1 MLNYHLFNSL
11 IQQNLKF
18 VAMVYLRNTIA
29 VLVFLFISCSGTK
42 YVSEPMLQ
50 MGVSKKLAIY
60 RKSVLSNIN
69 YKLEM
74 DIPEDRK
81 EVINAVEEL
90 TFELSANKYPLQ
102 MDFREN
108 VKKIKS
114 LQVNGLNVE
123 VNHKDEHLIIDPKYL
138 KHGGNIIGL
147 SFEAGEAAL
156 NRNSDYLYTLFVPDR
171 ARTVF
176 PCFDQPDLKATY
188 SLTLKVPVG
197 WKAMANGTLKDSV
210 ITGDRKV
217 YHFNTSDTL
226 STYLFAFA
234 AGRFTL
240 AEGRVG
246 DMTTDFLYRETDPLT
261 IKNSLDEVFNIHTKS
276 LKYLE
281 NWTGIPYPFQK
292 FGFVAI
298 PDFQFGGMEHVGAIQ
313 YKSSALFLDEGA
325 TKDQLN
331 ARNNLI
337 AHETAHIW
345 FGDLVTMNWFT
356 DVWMKEVFA
365 NFMADKSTEEITGK
379 EVFDLKFLT
388 DHFPAA
394 YSIDRTQGSNPI
406 RQDLDNL
413 KDAGTLY
420 GNIIYHK
427 APIIMRQLERLMGKE
442 KFQVGVRQYLKEFAN
457 KNASWPDLITILD
470 NHTDAD
476 LQKWNKVWVNEAG
489 RPIIDYTIEKANNKI
504 KKFVIKQTSEYGGDR
519 IWPQLMEVTLYYPD
533 HSEELTVNLNR
544 KNVELKAAEG
554 MEIPSFVLFNSSG
567 QGYGLWPLDKA
578 IFNEIYSI
586 DKPVNRASAYISLYE
601 NMLNSRYIK
610 PLELL
615 KLFVKGLNQEKEEL
629 NLKLITNYISTIYWE
644 FISGDERAEVFA
656 SLETALWNSVK
667 EQSLPNNKKVLFK
680 TYQDVY
686 QSNEAGKRL
695 NTIWKNQKVPAGLKL
710 TEDDYTSL
718 AFSLILRDGDSSILD
733 KQLKRITNV
742 DRRKRFEF
750 IMPAVS
756 SSVKKRDDF
765 FKSLELKSNRDKE
778 SNVGAALYYLHH
790 PLRQASSFK
799 YLEKSLDMLV
809 DIQKTGD
816 IFFPQN
822 WLQATFGHYQSKEA
836 LKIVEDFLEKNPHY
850 NPKLKAKI
858 LQCSDNLIRAQ
869 KLLSE

>member
-1 MLNYHLFNSL
+1 
-11 IQQNLKF
+11 
-18 VAMVYLRNTIA
+18 MVNLRNSIA
-29 VLVFLFISCSGTK
+29 VLAFLFVSCSGVR
-42 YVSEPMLQ
+42 YVSEPVLEV
-50 MGVSKKLAIY
+50 GVSKNLAVY

-69 YKLEM
+69 YKLEL
-74 DIPEDRK
+74 DIPRNRDE
-81 EVINAVEEL
+81 IISAVEEV
-90 TFELSANKYPLQ
+90 TFQLSANKYPLQ

-108 VKKIKS
+108 AKKIKV
-114 LQVNGLNVE
+114 LQVNGVNVG
-123 VNHKDEHLIIDPKYL
+123 VNHKDEHLIVESKYL
-138 KHGGNIIGL
+138 KQGVNVISL

-156 NRNSDYLYTLFVPDR
+156 NRNNDYLYSLFVPDR

-188 SLTLKVPVG
+188 SLTLKVPND

-210 ITGDRKV
+210 ITGDRKT
-217 YHFNTSDTL
+217 YNFNKSDTL

-234 AGRFTL
+234 VGKFTL
-240 AEGRVG
+240 AEGKVG
-246 DMTTDFLYRETDPLT
+246 NMVTDFLYRETDTLT
-261 IKNSLDEVFNIHTKS
+261 IKNSVDEVFNIHTKS

-281 NWTGIPYPFQK
+281 DWTGIPYPFQK

-337 AHETAHIW
+337 AHETAHMW

-394 YSIDRTQGSNPI
+394 YSIDRTKGSNPI

-427 APIIMRQLERLMGKE
+427 APIVMRQLERLMGKE
-442 KFQVGVRQYLKEFAN
+442 KFQMGVREYLKEFTN
-457 KNASWPDLITILD
+457 KNASWPDLIRILD
-470 NHTDAD
+470 KYTEAD
-476 LQKWNKVWVNEAG
+476 LQKWNKVWVNEVG
-489 RPIIDYTIEKANNKI
+489 RPVIDYTIEKANNKI
-504 KKFVIKQTSEYGGDR
+504 KKFVITQKSEYGADR
-519 IWPQLMEVTLYYPD
+519 IWPQLMEVTLYYPNR
-533 HSEELTVNLNR
+533 SEELTVNLNS
-544 KNVELKAAEG
+544 KSVELKAAEG
-554 MEIPSFVLFNSSG
+554 MELPSYVLFNSSG
-567 QGYGLWPLDKA
+567 QGYGLWPLDKS
-578 IFNEIYSI
+578 IYSEI
-586 DKPVNRASAYISLYE
+586 FLIGKAVNRSSAYISLYE
-601 NMLNSRYIK
+601 NMLNGRYIK

-615 KLFVKGLNQEKEEL
+615 NLFVKGLDQEKEEL
-629 NLKLITNYISTIYWE
+629 NLKLITNYISNIYWE
-644 FISGDERAEVFA
+644 FISEHERASMFA
-656 SLETALWNSVK
+656 SLENALWNSMQK
-667 EQSLPNNKKVLFK
+667 QSLPNNKKVLFK

-686 QSNEAGKRL
+686 QSAEAGKRL
-695 NTIWKNQKVPAGLKL
+695 NAIWETQKVPAGIKL

-718 AFSLILRDGDSSILD
+718 AFSLVLRDGDSSILD

-756 SSVKKRDDF
+756 SSMKKRDDF
-765 FKSLELKSNRDKE
+765 FKSLELKYNRDKE

-790 PLRQASSFK
+790 PLRQRSSFR
-799 YLEKSLDMLV
+799 YLEKSLDMLSE
-809 DIQKTGD
+809 IQKTGD

-822 WLQATFGHYQSKEA
+822 WLQATFGYYQSKEA
-836 LKIVEDFLEKNPHY
+836 LKIIEDFLEKNPQY

-858 LQCSDNLIRAQ
+858 LQCSDNLFRAQ